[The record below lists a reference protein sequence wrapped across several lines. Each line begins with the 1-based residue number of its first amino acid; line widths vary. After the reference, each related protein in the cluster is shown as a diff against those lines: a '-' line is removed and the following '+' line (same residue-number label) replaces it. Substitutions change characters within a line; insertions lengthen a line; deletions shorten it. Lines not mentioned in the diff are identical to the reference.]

1 MAIKVKINTS
11 TLASHNIEGTVL
23 YALKKTLYK
32 NLPWKSWYLKIIV
45 NKFYSYCAFHLI
57 AILLGASQQ
66 CYKLGTI
73 ISIYKGKDVK
83 RAEIIILEEV
93 VFSQIHSDILLG
105 QGNNIEK
112 FKKKWKKLKNWKTH
126 CSTDILQEL
135 S

>member
-11 TLASHNIEGTVL
+11 TLASHNIEGTEL
-23 YALKKTLYK
+23 YAIKNTLNK
-32 NLPWKSWYLKIIV
+32 NLPWKSWYFKIIV
-45 NKFYSYCAFHLI
+45 NKFYSYRDFHLT

-73 ISIYKGKDVK
+73 IFIYKGRNVK

-93 VFSQIHSDILLG
+93 VFSQIHSGILLG

-112 FKKKWKKLKNWKTH
+112 
-126 CSTDILQEL
+126 
-135 S
+135 